1 MNSVTCKV
9 RKMGTLIREG
19 NGDLYESTIEHNCV
33 VCTNDDILRRQ
44 GGEDTD
50 NAPPQHLRKAANDLR
65 NARRAVA
72 SRKAAL
78 ATYRLKAAE
87 FTWRALNADMDYF
100 IWVLNVLRAL
110 YPL

>member
-87 FTWRALNADMDYF
+87 FTWRALNPDIDYF
-100 IWVLNVLRAL
+100 IWVLNVLRDL
-110 YPL
+110 YTL

>member
-19 NGDLYESTIEHNCV
+19 NGDLYESTIEDNCV

-72 SRKAAL
+72 SRKAVH
-78 ATYRLKAAE
+78 E